1 MFDTALNELIN
12 IIEQNTDASININP
26 DFFNGS
32 CLQVEGHDEVYIV
45 MSGKKRHIPN
55 KDTYNGIFLNWNKII
70 KITGKAGPIWKAV
83 VDSIPN
89 GDALTSGALLIKSK
103 TSDPVYL
110 LTNNKKYYVN
120 NPAEFNSCNFDWN
133 KISSYPQI
141 VIDAIPEGKKTCLC
155 LQINLNLNYLLK
167 SEPVG
172 FG

>member
-32 CLQVEGHDEVYIV
+32 CLQVEGHDE
-45 MSGKKRHIPN
+45 
-55 KDTYNGIFLNWNKII
+55 
-70 KITGKAGPIWKAV
+70 
-83 VDSIPN
+83 
-89 GDALTSGALLIKSK
+89 
-103 TSDPVYL
+103 VYL